1 MEECLQ
7 IGWSALWIPHILE
20 LKCSTFAAV
29 AFWNMATKSM
39 INGQV
44 NLPKVSIS
52 CFFLMWQWLTG
63 LIQDSGQI
71 VSTLQIA

>member
-44 NLPKVSIS
+44 NFP
-52 CFFLMWQWLTG
+52 
-63 LIQDSGQI
+63 IQDSGQI